1 MAKNMRTYYAIG
13 AVVIGIVLLYVL
25 LNVSEGFADNIIV
38 SIYLYRDSSGT
49 IEFVKSTNNSIVS
62 VNNSKEIDKISL
74 TFNTN
79 TSINKCSIKS
89 HNTTKCPTLKNDEA
103 CWQSVSAGIRLTKTT
118 PEKLSK
124 STTPE
129 ISLNSKTTRTFNK
142 GESFT
147 IDGLSLSNLDLML
160 NKKYDKNIGNI
171 RIDFIAS

>member
-1 MAKNMRTYYAIG
+1 MAKNMRIYYAIG

-25 LNVSEGFADNIIV
+25 LNVSEEFADNIIV
-38 SIYLYRDSSGT
+38 SIYLYKDPQTGKISV
-49 IEFVKSTNNSIVS
+49 ISTDTSIIS
-62 VNNSKEIDKISL
+62 VNPTSIEKISL

-103 CWQSVSAGIRLTKTT
+103 CWQSVSTGIRLTKTT

-124 STTPE
+124 STISE

-142 GESFT
+142 GESFI
-147 IDGLSLSNLDLML
+147 IDGLSLTNLNLTL

-171 RIDFIAS
+171 CIDFIAS